1 MSASTA
7 SGGPQRA
14 AGAALEA
21 RPGRGSNA
29 SRGVGVLP
37 SRRLLGVDSG
47 PETSSQGSARGR
59 TVPLAFP
66 LRSGVG

>member
-7 SGGPQRA
+7 
-14 AGAALEA
+14 LEA
-21 RPGRGSNA
+21 RSAPRGLRWKRAPGGA
-29 SRGVGVLP
+29 AMPSRGVGVLP

-66 LRSGVG
+66 LRSGAG